1 MPTATI
7 PLQNIRNIA
16 FVGHPSSGKTM
27 LVDALAHLVGATP
40 RKGSVADKTSI
51 CDTEPEEQEKGHTLQ
66 LAVVAAN
73 WHGKQWTFL
82 DTPGY
87 PEFVAETESAL
98 FGADLVV
105 GVVSCASAISYNLR
119 RKLQAAHEFGRSRA
133 LVLTHLDGENADF
146 DTTVEALR
154 SAIGNCAVP
163 FLLPDRS
170 GHAFSS
176 VRRTLQDPESPWR
189 QTLLDQVMDACEDEE
204 LLNRYLE
211 TQELDPAALQKLLP
225 QAIAKGSLVPILLC
239 NPQSDLGVPETLDF
253 LEVFGPGADATR
265 FRDEA
270 GAEIVPDPASDL
282 LASVFNVKTDPHV
295 GKVCLARVLRGT
307 LSASSQVIGP
317 RSPDKGEK
325 LGGLFRLVGKKR
337 EPVEA
342 VGPGEIAAFSKVES
356 VALYDTIS
364 SPGKKIQPVPVRRP
378 PKPMVALAVQPKSR
392 ADEQKIG
399 EALHKIEAED
409 PTFRVEHVAETH
421 EMVVHGMSDLHLQ
434 VVESRLKRRFGV
446 EITTHTPRIAYRET
460 VTKPAEGHHRHK
472 KQTGGR
478 GQFGECYVHVRPQP
492 QGTGFVFT
500 DGVVG
505 GSIPRNLIPAVEK
518 GVREI
523 LVQGVLTNSQVVD
536 IEVELYDGKFHD
548 VDSDEASF
556 KIAGAR
562 AFRDGFVKAH
572 PVLLEPVME
581 VEIHT
586 PTHAAGTIFSDLTS
600 HRRGHVI
607 DQDNEADGAVTIIK
621 AQAPLATMQ
630 TYHRDLKSQTAGE
643 GSYSMKLSHYAQVPA
658 VEQQK
663 VLAQYGKK
671 HAEED

>member
-1 MPTATI
+1 MTNAP
-7 PLQNIRNIA
+7 QNVRNSA
-16 FVGHPSSGKTM
+16 FVGHPSSGKTT
-27 LVDALAHLVGATP
+27 LVDALAHLVGASP
-40 RKGSVADKTSI
+40 RKGLVSDKTSI

-66 LAVVAAN
+66 LAVVSAA
-73 WHGKQWTFL
+73 WHDKSWTFL

-105 GVVSCASAISYNLR
+105 GVVSCASAVSHNLR
-119 RKLQAAHEFGRSRA
+119 RKMETAADMGRPRA
-133 LVLTHLDGENADF
+133 LVLTHLDSENTDF
-146 DTTVEALR
+146 EKTVEALR
-154 SAIGNCAVP
+154 GAIGTAAVP
-163 FLLPDRS
+163 FLLPDKS
-170 GHAFSS
+170 GHGFSS

-189 QTLLDQVMDACEDEE
+189 QALLDQVMDACEDEE

-211 TQELDPAALQKLLP
+211 TQDLDEEMLKKLLP
-225 QAIAKGSLVPILLC
+225 QAIAKGVLVPVLVC
-239 NPQSDLGVPETLDF
+239 QPVSDLGMPETLDF
-253 LEVFGPGADATR
+253 FERYGPGADSLS
-265 FRDEA
+265 FRDTDGGVIA
-270 GAEIVPDPASDL
+270 GDPSGDL
-282 LASVFNVKTDPHV
+282 VATVFNVKSDLHV

-307 LSASSQVIGP
+307 LTASCHVVGP

-337 EPVEA
+337 EPVDA
-342 VGPGEIAAFSKVES
+342 VGPGEIAAFSKVET
-356 VALYDTIS
+356 VALYETITTA
-364 SPGKKIQPVPVRRP
+364 GKKLASIPIRRP
-378 PKPMVALAVQPKSR
+378 PPPMVSLAVQPKTR

-421 EMVVHGMSDLHLQ
+421 EMVMHGMSDLHLQ
-434 VVESRLKRRFGV
+434 VVEARLKRRFGV
-446 EITTHTPRIAYRET
+446 EIATHTPRIAYMET
-460 VTKPAEGHHRHK
+460 VTKVAAGHHRHK
-472 KQTGGR
+472 KQSGGR
-478 GQFGECYVHVRPQP
+478 GQFGECYVHVRPQS

-518 GVREI
+518 GIREI
-523 LVQGVLTNSQVVD
+523 LAHGILTNSQLVD
-536 IEVELYDGKFHD
+536 LEVELYDGKFHD

-562 AFRDGFVKAH
+562 AFRDGYMKAH

-581 VEIHT
+581 VEIHA

-600 HRRGHVI
+600 HRRGHVL
-607 DQDNEADGAVTIIK
+607 DQGNEADGAVTIIK
-621 AQAPLATMQ
+621 AQVPLATMQ

-643 GSYSMKLSHYAQVPA
+643 GSYSMKLSHYAQVPGA
-658 VEQQK
+658 EQQK

-671 HAEED
+671 HVDED

>member
-1 MPTATI
+1 MTTP
-7 PLQNIRNIA
+7 PSNIRNIA
-16 FVGHPSSGKTM
+16 FVGHPSAGKTT
-27 LVDALAHLVGATP
+27 LIDAMAHLVGASP
-40 RKGSVADKTSI
+40 RKGSVAEKTSI

-66 LAVVAAN
+66 LAAVSAP
-73 WHGKQWTFL
+73 WHGKLWTFL

-87 PEFVAETESAL
+87 PEFVAETGGAL
-98 FGADLVV
+98 FASDLAV
-105 GVVSCASAISYNLR
+105 GVISCASPVSYNLR
-119 RKLQAAHEFGRSRA
+119 KKMETARDLGRPRA
-133 LVLTHLDGENADF
+133 VVLTHLDGENAEF
-146 DTTVEALR
+146 EETVEAVRAAL
-154 SAIGNCAVP
+154 GNAAVP
-163 FLLPDRS
+163 VLLPDQS
-170 GHAFSS
+170 GAGFSA

-189 QTLLDQVMDACEDEE
+189 RALLDQVMDACEDED

-211 TQELDPAALQKLLP
+211 TQELDEETLKKLLP
-225 QAIAKGSLVPILLC
+225 LAISKGSLIPILVC
-239 NPQSDLGVPETLDF
+239 NPDSGKGVAEVLDF
-253 LEVFGPGADATR
+253 FEQFGPGAEEER
-265 FRDEA
+265 FRDA
-270 GAEIVPDPASDL
+270 GGDAVAPDPAGEL
-282 LASVFNVKTDPHV
+282 LAVVFNVKTDPHV

-307 LSASSQVIGP
+307 FSSTAQVGGP

-337 EPVEA
+337 EPIEA
-342 VGPGEIAAFSKVES
+342 AGPGEIAAFSKVES
-356 VALYDTIS
+356 VALYESLSTA
-364 SPGKKIQPVPVRRP
+364 GKKP
-378 PKPMVALAVQPKSR
+378 PAIPAPASPAPMVAVAVQPKSR

-409 PTFRVEHVAETH
+409 PTFKIEHVPETH
-421 EMVVHGMSDLHLQ
+421 EMVMRGMSDLHLQ
-434 VVESRLKRRFGV
+434 VIEARLKRRFGV

-460 VTKPAEGHHRHK
+460 ITRPAEGHHRHK

-478 GQFGECYVHVRPQP
+478 GQFGECFLRVRPQP

-505 GSIPRNLIPAVEK
+505 GAIPRNLIPAVEK
-518 GVREI
+518 GIREI
-523 LVQGVLTNSQVVD
+523 LPQGVMTNSQVVD
-536 IEVELYDGKFHD
+536 MEVELYDGKFHD

-562 AFRDGFVKAH
+562 AFRDGFVKAN
-572 PVLLEPVME
+572 PVLLEPIME
-581 VEIHT
+581 VEVHA

-600 HRRGHVI
+600 HRRGHVV
-607 DQDNEADGAVTIIK
+607 DQGNEADGAVTIIK
-621 AQAPLATMQ
+621 AQVPLATVQ

-643 GSYSMKLSHYAQVPA
+643 GSYTMKLSHYAQVPA

>member
-1 MPTATI
+1 MSTA
-7 PLQNIRNIA
+7 PQNIRNIA
-16 FVGHPSSGKTM
+16 FVGHPSSGKTT

-105 GVVSCASAISYNLR
+105 GVVSCGSAVSYNLR
-119 RKLQAAHEFGRSRA
+119 KKMQAAQELGRPRA
-133 LVLTHLDGENADF
+133 LVLTHLDSENADF
-146 DTTVEALR
+146 DSTVEALR
-154 SAIGNCAVP
+154 AAMGNSAVP

-170 GHAFSS
+170 GHSFSS
-176 VRRTLQDPESPWR
+176 VRRTLQDPESEWR
-189 QTLLDQVMDACEDEE
+189 QALLDQVMDACEDEE

-211 TQELDPAALQKLLP
+211 TQELDAEALQKLIPL
-225 QAIAKGSLVPILLC
+225 AIAKGSLVPILLC
-239 NPQSDLGVPETLDF
+239 NPNSGLGVPETLEF
-253 LEVFGPGADATR
+253 FELYGPGANATR
-265 FRDEA
+265 FRDES
-270 GAEIVPDPASDL
+270 GAEIAPDPAGEL
-282 LASVFNVKTDPHV
+282 LATVFNVKTDPHV
-295 GKVCLARVLRGT
+295 GKVCLVRVLRGT
-307 LSASSQVIGP
+307 LAANGLVAGP
-317 RSPDKGEK
+317 RNHDKGEK
-325 LGGLFRLVGKKR
+325 LGGLFHLVGKKR
-337 EPVEA
+337 EPIEA
-342 VGPGEIAAFSKVES
+342 AGPGEIAAFSKVEM
-356 VALYDTIS
+356 VALYDTVTA
-364 SPGKKIQPVPVRRP
+364 PGKKLHTIPVRRP
-378 PKPMVALAVQPKSR
+378 PQPIVSLAVQPKTR

-409 PTFRVEHVAETH
+409 PTFRVVHDAETH
-421 EMVVHGMSDLHLQ
+421 EMVMLGMSDLHLQ
-434 VVESRLKRRFGV
+434 VVEMRLKRRFGV
-446 EITTHTPRIAYRET
+446 EITTHIPRIAYRET
-460 VTKPAEGHHRHK
+460 VTKPAQGHHRHK
-472 KQTGGR
+472 KQSGGR

-505 GSIPRNLIPAVEK
+505 GAIPRNLIPAVEK

-536 IEVELYDGKFHD
+536 IEVELFDGKFHD

-581 VEIHT
+581 VEIHA

-600 HRRGHVI
+600 HRRGHVV
-607 DQDNEADGAVTIIK
+607 DQGNEADGAVTIIK

-663 VLAQYGKK
+663 VLAHYGKK
-671 HAEED
+671 HAEEE

>member
-1 MPTATI
+1 MSTA
-7 PLQNIRNIA
+7 PQNIRNIA
-16 FVGHPSSGKTM
+16 FVGHPSSGKTT
-27 LVDALAHLVGATP
+27 LCDALAHAVGASP

-66 LAVVAAN
+66 LATVSAA
-73 WHGKQWTFL
+73 WHGLSWTFL

-98 FGADLVV
+98 FGSDLVV
-105 GVVSCASAISYNLR
+105 GVASCGSAISYNLR
-119 RKLQAAHEFGRSRA
+119 KKLEAALEIGRPRA
-133 LVLTHLDGENADF
+133 VVLTHLDGENTDF
-146 DTTVEALR
+146 DATVEAIR
-154 SAIGNCAVP
+154 EAVGKGAVP
-163 FLLPDRS
+163 WLLPDKS
-170 GHAFSS
+170 GHGFSS

-189 QTLLDQVMDACEDEE
+189 QELLDQVMDACEDED

-211 TQELDPAALQKLLP
+211 TQELEAADLQKLIP

-239 NPQSDLGVPETLDF
+239 NPASDLGVAETLEF
-253 LEVFGPGADATR
+253 LEKFGPGAHVTK

-270 GAEIVPDPASDL
+270 GAEIAPDPAGEL
-282 LASVFNVKTDPHV
+282 LATVFNVKTDPHV
-295 GKVCLARVLRGT
+295 GKVCLVRVLRGT
-307 LSASSQVIGP
+307 LAANGQVVGP
-317 RSPDKGEK
+317 KSPDKGEK

-337 EPVEA
+337 EPIESA
-342 VGPGEIAAFSKVES
+342 GPGEIAAFSKVELVS
-356 VALYDTIS
+356 LYDTITA
-364 SPGKKIQPVPVRRP
+364 PGKKLHTVSVRRP
-378 PKPMVALAVQPKSR
+378 PRPMVSVAVQPKSR

-409 PTFRVEHVAETH
+409 PTFKVEHVAETH

-434 VVESRLKRRFGV
+434 VVEARLKRRFGV

-460 VTKPAEGHHRHK
+460 VTKPAQGHHRHK
-472 KQTGGR
+472 KQSGGR

-505 GSIPRNLIPAVEK
+505 GAIPRNLIPAVEK
-518 GVREI
+518 GVRDI
-523 LVQGVLTNSQVVD
+523 LTQGVLTNSQVVD

-581 VEIHT
+581 VEIHA

-600 HRRGHVI
+600 HRRGHVV
-607 DQDNEADGAVTIIK
+607 DQGNEADGTVTIIK

-671 HAEED
+671 HAEDE